1 MLNVPLK
8 EMMELKVITIQED
21 ALLKAA
27 DEKMRAFRIRHL
39 PVVDKDGQ
47 LTGLFT
53 QRDLY
58 RILPSRIRESDP
70 PVDTEILKKYTL
82 RDVMRPNPETLSPK
96 ALVSEAVSLMWANK
110 YGCVPIVDDQRHVV
124 GIITA
129 IDILHFVTHFLK

>member
-1 MLNVPLK
+1 MLNVPLN

-39 PVVDKDGQ
+39 PVVDKDGK

-58 RILPSRIRESDP
+58 RILPSRVKESD

-82 RDVMRPNPETLSPK
+82 RDVMRQNPEALRPK
-96 ALVSEAVSLMWANK
+96 DLIAKAVTIMWENK
-110 YGCVPIVDDQRHVV
+110 YGCVPIVDDNRRVV